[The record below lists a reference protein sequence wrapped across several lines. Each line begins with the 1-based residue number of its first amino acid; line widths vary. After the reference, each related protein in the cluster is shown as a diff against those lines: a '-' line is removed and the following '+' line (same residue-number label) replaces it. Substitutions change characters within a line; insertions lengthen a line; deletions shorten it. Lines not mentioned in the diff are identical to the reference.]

1 MQRYLAGLL
10 LIICS
15 LTVMSFAQD
24 HKIQTTTENQAISQ
38 LMDGLHYAASQAD
51 LDGYLGSFTP
61 TGVFMGTD
69 DWERWT
75 RPITLDEYVK
85 ERFKEGT
92 GWTYT
97 SVERHI
103 NFADDGQTAWLDE
116 IIVSKKWGRFRG
128 TGVVTKQNNTW
139 KIAHY
144 SMSVL
149 VANEA
154 FVDISKINQKAFEAR
169 KSN

>member
-1 MQRYLAGLL
+1 MKQLAA
-10 LIICS
+10 IMMVIVWSITNVS
-15 LTVMSFAQD
+15 LANPQQSTMTSE
-24 HKIQTTTENQAISQ
+24 TESINT

-51 LDGYLGSFTP
+51 LEGYLGSYTQNA
-61 TGVFMGTD
+61 VFMGTD

-75 RPITLDEYVK
+75 RPTTLDAYVA
-85 ERFKEGT
+85 ERFKGGT
-92 GWTYT
+92 GWTYK

-103 NFADDGQTAWLDE
+103 NFAEGGNIAWLDE
-116 IIVSKKWGRFRG
+116 IIVSPKWGRFRG
-128 TGVVTKQNNTW
+128 TGVVTKQGDTW

-154 FVDISKINQKAFEAR
+154 FVEISEINKKAFAVR
-169 KSN
+169 KNK

>member
-10 LIICS
+10 LLIWSMTIVS
-15 LTVMSFAQD
+15 IAHD
-24 HKIQTTTENQAISQ
+24 HKLETTTENLAISQ
-38 LMDGLHYAASQAD
+38 LMDCLHYAASQAD
-51 LDGYLGSFTP
+51 LDTYLGSFTL
-61 TGVFMGTD
+61 TGIFMGTD

-75 RPITLDEYVK
+75 RPTTLDEYVK

-92 GWTYT
+92 GWTYK

-116 IIVSKKWGRFRG
+116 IIVSEKWGRFRG

-154 FVDISKINQKAFEAR
+154 FVEISKINRKAFDVR
-169 KSN
+169 KVN

>member
-10 LIICS
+10 LLVWS
-15 LTVMSFAQD
+15 VTSMSIAHD
-24 HKIQTTTENQAISQ
+24 KKTHTTTENQAISQ
-38 LMDGLHYAASQAD
+38 LIDGLHYAASQAD
-51 LDGYLGSFTP
+51 LDSYLGAFTP
-61 TGVFMGTD
+61 KAVFMGTD

-75 RPITLDEYVK
+75 RPVTLDKYVK
-85 ERFKEGT
+85 ERFKEGI
-92 GWTYT
+92 GWTYK

-103 NFADDGQTAWLDE
+103 NFADDGKTAWLDE

-154 FVDISKINQKAFEAR
+154 FYDISDINKKAFEAR
-169 KSN
+169 KLK

>member
-1 MQRYLAGLL
+1 MGAL
-10 LIICS
+10 
-15 LTVMSFAQD
+15 D
-24 HKIQTTTENQAISQ
+24 TTQ
-38 LMDGLHYAASQAD
+38 H
-51 LDGYLGSFTP
+51 
-61 TGVFMGTD
+61 
-69 DWERWT
+69 
-75 RPITLDEYVK
+75 LDEYVK
-85 ERFKEGT
+85 ERFKEGA

-128 TGVVTKQNNTW
+128 TGVVTKQNNSW

-154 FVDISKINQKAFEAR
+154 FVDIAKINQKAFEMR
-169 KSN
+169 ESN

>member
-15 LTVMSFAQD
+15 LTVKSFAHD

-38 LMDGLHYAASQAD
+38 LIDGLHYAASQAD

-85 ERFKEGT
+85 ERFKEGI

-97 SVERHI
+97 SVERQI
-103 NFADDGQTAWLDE
+103 NFAEDGQTAWLDE
-116 IIVSKKWGRFRG
+116 IIVSEKWGRFRG

-149 VANEA
+149 IANEA
-154 FVDISKINQKAFEAR
+154 FVEISKINNKVLEERQ
-169 KSN
+169 